1 MPPTLERVVAA
12 TYGQVGTLRRA
23 TATFLREANS
33 EFRDSL
39 VLVVS
44 ELATNAI
51 EALDDPEGEVSLR
64 MSDLGDRVEIAVT
77 DCGPGFG
84 QALQRAGSDAGEPRG
99 RGLQVVRSLVDEVS
113 VHRHGHET
121 TVHCVVYRF

>member
-1 MPPTLERVVAA
+1 MAIIHRTTLTPTKLELLTAWLPGRPWYRGGAGEPRLA
-12 TYGQVGTLRRA
+12 RA
-23 TATFLREANS
+23 GG
-33 EFRDSL
+33 FR
-39 VLVVS
+39 
-44 ELATNAI
+44 
-51 EALDDPEGEVSLR
+51 LDDPEGEVSLR